1 LADGRSNPVPK
12 PSKRG
17 VRWTSFVGVPAAGK
31 LTRSLQEQGNPA
43 HRIRVEHNKFTLLV
57 HISDEDGQGWTTFA
71 LDRTTREWSVA
82 QRTRQLDAAKAAY
95 EQLYI

>member
-1 LADGRSNPVPK
+1 MADGRSNPVPK

-17 VRWTSFVGVPAAGK
+17 VRWTSFVGVPAVGK
-31 LTRSLQEQGNPA
+31 ITRSLQEQGNPN
-43 HRIRVEHNKFTLLV
+43 HRVRIEHNKFTLLV

-71 LDRTTREWSVA
+71 LDRATREWSVA
-82 QRTRQLDAAKAAY
+82 QRRRQLDAAKAAC